1 MKGSLSVDVLGRL
14 AVLKFLR
21 AELHHQFS
29 QVLEQCRMMIKSLDG
44 LRQQAAMAQRE
55 RVASYQV
62 RKKIT
67 IRKTGQ
73 DLFQI
78 LREIEKET
86 LARMRRSLFG
96 EVDNSAY
103 QLFLNPLVFSEDGQG

>member
-44 LRQQAAMAQRE
+44 LRQQAGMAQRE

-73 DLFQI
+73 DIVSNFA
-78 LREIEKET
+78 RDRKRNVGAHAP
-86 LARMRRSLFG
+86 LAFR
-96 EVDNSAY
+96 
-103 QLFLNPLVFSEDGQG
+103 